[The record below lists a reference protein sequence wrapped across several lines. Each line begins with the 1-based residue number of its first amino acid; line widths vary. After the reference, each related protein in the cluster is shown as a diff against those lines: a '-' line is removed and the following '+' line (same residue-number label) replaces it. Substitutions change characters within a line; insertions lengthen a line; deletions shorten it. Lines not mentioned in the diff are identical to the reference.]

1 MHTLP
6 ILAEYLM
13 SWSCSLWRFKF
24 TIGWLSAQWLDGLKW
39 GNTADLAWPSST
51 VHTLFPEQGPVE
63 SGANCNRCHDFSFWS
78 YWQLDNFSIVHDHPW
93 GCIPIRNYCKLF
105 YVLRLGYSK
114 TGSDTILILLMI
126 DKSICQNTISIFC
139 LRLSLS
145 AITLLLD
152 KEARTE
158 LIKT

>member
-24 TIGWLSAQWLDGLKW
+24 TIGLLSAQWLDGLKW
-39 GNTADLAWPSST
+39 GNTGDLAWPSST
-51 VHTLFPEQGPVE
+51 VHTLVPEQGPVE
-63 SGANCNRCHDFSFWS
+63 SGANCNRCHDLSFWS
-78 YWQLDNFSIVHDHPW
+78 YRQLDNFSIVHDQPW
-93 GCIPIRNYCKLF
+93 GCCAVRNCKLF
-105 YVLRLGYSK
+105 Y
-114 TGSDTILILLMI
+114 ILSSGLHYGWIGHHYTYDDWQVNI
-126 DKSICQNTISIFC
+126 SEYKISIFC
-139 LRLSLS
+139 LRVSLT

-158 LIKT
+158 LIRT